1 MKKVIYLLL
10 LLLISFNQLIAQEAK
25 GNPYD
30 DARALLNDINNF
42 KKGDQSSAEELLS
55 IISYYFDKQVVSL
68 EEAWDLMNSNIFLK
82 PYLPA
87 RASFKLSAEDKIA
100 PTTPTGGSSGLFGM
114 NVTNIAD
121 GIARFLIERGKQE
134 LSMAFFKRF
143 NEDLKTYP
151 ELTYLFP
158 QSFHIIQNIEIYNI
172 QSLLQELKDA
182 FCKDLLNM
190 PGNILSLRNIKPLVL
205 NICNG
210 NSRCKTKVDNANKRI
225 EKIKTVF
232 SSRPLVLSLLTMQAV
247 LDGNNIIEIADKIC
261 ADESVCGQNDNFS
274 GLIQVSSILLE
285 SFRTSEDRGGI
296 FLNQTSFKN
305 LFYSKDLLSIFLGLV
320 YQKYNS
326 LDCYKNLTIAN
337 TDLAA
342 CFIKVLDS
350 RTLFYSTLTS
360 FDKINSAYAAI
371 QKNIQ
376 QNQKPDNSY
385 YVSVVSASL
394 KMFANISFSLSRLIP
409 NSLPPSFNRFSL
421 NLEIASDI
429 CNDIQ
434 QKNYAG
440 IFNTT
445 IKFIN
450 ENSVINDTHAHEQL
464 VKYLSFAANLASAT
478 NADEVK
484 EAINAIALPPGS
496 FSIKQRSS
504 INVSLNGY
512 IGYAWDFN
520 GGLYANGIY
529 APVGFSLSKGLGK
542 NGGALSLFTSI
553 IDVGAVASYRL
564 LDSPTDSLK
573 QEIRLESIISPSA
586 QLLFEIPKW
595 PIAVGA
601 GWRLAPKLFYSKNN
615 ISTAVPSK
623 SVFNVSILI
632 DIPIVTIYNK
642 PY

>member
-1 MKKVIYLLL
+1 
-10 LLLISFNQLIAQEAK
+10 
-25 GNPYD
+25 
-30 DARALLNDINNF
+30 
-42 KKGDQSSAEELLS
+42 
-55 IISYYFDKQVVSL
+55 
-68 EEAWDLMNSNIFLK
+68 
-82 PYLPA
+82 
-87 RASFKLSAEDKIA
+87 
-100 PTTPTGGSSGLFGM
+100 
-114 NVTNIAD
+114 
-121 GIARFLIERGKQE
+121 
-134 LSMAFFKRF
+134 
-143 NEDLKTYP
+143 
-151 ELTYLFP
+151 
-158 QSFHIIQNIEIYNI
+158 
-172 QSLLQELKDA
+172 
-182 FCKDLLNM
+182 
-190 PGNILSLRNIKPLVL
+190 
-205 NICNG
+205 
-210 NSRCKTKVDNANKRI
+210 
-225 EKIKTVF
+225 
-232 SSRPLVLSLLTMQAV
+232 V
-247 LDGNNIIEIADKIC
+247 LDGNNIIEIVNKIS
-261 ADESVCGQNDNFS
+261 ADESVCGQNDNLS
-274 GLIQVSSILLE
+274 GLIQISSILLE
-285 SFRTSEDRGGI
+285 SLRTSEDRGGI
-296 FLNQTSFKN
+296 FLNQVSFKN
-305 LFYSKDLLSIFLGLV
+305 LFYSKDLLSVFLGLV
-320 YQKYNS
+320 YQKYNA
-326 LDCYKNLTIAN
+326 LDCYKNLHIAN
-337 TDLAA
+337 NDLAA
-342 CFIKVLDS
+342 CFIKVFDS
-350 RTLFYSTLTS
+350 RTLFYSMLTS

-394 KMFANISFSLSRLIP
+394 KMFSNISFSLSRIIP
-409 NSLPPSFNRFSL
+409 NSLPPTFEKFAL
-421 NLEIASDI
+421 NLGIASDV

-450 ENSVINDTHAHEQL
+450 ENGVINDTHAHEQL

-478 NADEVK
+478 NAGEVK

-504 INVSLNGY
+504 LNVSLNGY

-542 NGGALSLFTSI
+542 NGGAISLFTSI

-601 GWRLAPKLFYSKNN
+601 GWRLAPKLFYSKNDL
-615 ISTAVPSK
+615 STAVPSK
-623 SVFNVSILI
+623 SVFNVCILI